1 MKIFG
6 VWLGFV
12 LFTFTDF
19 SEQDYVSENMSIFI
33 CIIFMFL
40 GGFIGSIIDKN
51 KTDDLKQKIKDFFNN

>member
-51 KTDDLKQKIKDFFNN
+51 KIDDLKQKLKDFFNS